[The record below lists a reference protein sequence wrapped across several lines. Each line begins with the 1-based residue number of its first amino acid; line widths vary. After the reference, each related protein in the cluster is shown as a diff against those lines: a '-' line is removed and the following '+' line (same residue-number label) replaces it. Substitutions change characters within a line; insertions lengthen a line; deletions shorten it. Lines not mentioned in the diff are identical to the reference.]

1 MLIGPLCLCF
11 LESKQQDRC
20 AWQAAEPDALRE
32 DAAGLVVELNQAR
45 VEDVLRIAGFATG
58 AGMERLEGAEL
69 LWVDR
74 LGLYL
79 LAAVR
84 GEGAQARL
92 LGSRTKI
99 DRCATLSSPSW
110 ADERSTFVIKSGSL
124 M

>member
-1 MLIGPLCLCF
+1 M
-11 LESKQQDRC
+11 RRR
-20 AWQAAEPDALRE
+20 AQAAEPDALRE
-32 DAAGLVVELNQAR
+32 DAAGLVAELNQAR

-58 AGMERLEGAEL
+58 AGMDRLEGAEL

-92 LGSRTKI
+92 PGSRKQI
-99 DRCATLSSPSW
+99 DRCITLRSASK
-110 ADERSTFVIKSGSL
+110 ADECPTFL
-124 M
+124 